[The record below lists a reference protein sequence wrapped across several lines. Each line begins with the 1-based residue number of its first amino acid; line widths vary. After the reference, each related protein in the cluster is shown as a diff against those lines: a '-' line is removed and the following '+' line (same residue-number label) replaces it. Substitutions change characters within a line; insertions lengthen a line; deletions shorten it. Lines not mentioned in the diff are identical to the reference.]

1 MMKIFSSLGIAVK
14 ALLSHRTRTFLA
26 SLGVLIGIGSVI
38 VMVAIGKGSQKEVM
52 DVIAGMGEN
61 LITVNAG
68 EMKRHIGRLSLGNTI
83 CTESRWLDNSWVW
96 RRRLE
101 WPVTFKLPRTLSGR
115 Q

>member
-1 MMKIFSSLGIAVK
+1 MKVFSSLGIAVK
-14 ALLSHRTRTFLA
+14 ALLSHTTRTFLA

-68 EMKRHIGRLSLGNTI
+68 EMKRRG
-83 CTESRWLDNSWVW
+83 
-96 RRRLE
+96 
-101 WPVTFKLPRTLSGR
+101 
-115 Q
+115 